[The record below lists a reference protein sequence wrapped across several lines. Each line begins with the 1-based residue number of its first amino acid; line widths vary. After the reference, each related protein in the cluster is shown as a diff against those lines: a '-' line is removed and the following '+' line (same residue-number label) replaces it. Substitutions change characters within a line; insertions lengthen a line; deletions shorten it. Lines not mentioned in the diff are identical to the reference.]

1 MNFPYA
7 PLPHR
12 ALASGAW
19 LKAPGGPGT
28 GIGKDSPAIAVMTDF
43 AVVPAAWTAPSASIV
58 EANRAMIERG
68 VRSLIVLD
76 RDRVVTGIL
85 TATDLLGERPMAAA
99 TARGVPRAEVTVRD
113 IMTPAERIEVLP
125 YDSVIEARVGHV
137 VATLLAAGRQHGL
150 VVEADGRS
158 EVVRGI
164 FSLSQIANALGIAI
178 EAPQRAETFA
188 DIEAAL
194 TGHRP

>member
-1 MNFPYA
+1 MDFRYA
-7 PLPHR
+7 PLPHH
-12 ALASGAW
+12 ALSRNAR
-19 LKAPGGPGT
+19 LKPALGPGT
-28 GIGKDSPAIAVMTDF
+28 GISPDSPALAVMTDF
-43 AVVPAAWTAPSASIV
+43 AVVPAAKTTPSVSID

-68 VRSLIVLD
+68 VRSLIVVD
-76 RDRVVTGIL
+76 SDGVVVGIL
-85 TATDLLGERPMAAA
+85 TATDVLGERPLKAA
-99 TARGVPRAEVTVRD
+99 TSRGVPRNEVAVQE

-125 YDSVIEARVGHV
+125 YESLAQARVGHV

-150 VVEADGRS
+150 VVERDAGG

-164 FSLSQIANALGIAI
+164 FSLSQIANALGIPI

-194 TGHRP
+194 ARN